1 MIRLLLMVGIGFF
14 TWLLT
19 FGRSLAFRKQQTGLL
34 SGIIFLDE
42 ISAISIGMF
51 LARYGSWTDA
61 VCCALGGT
69 GAAILVIKVM
79 KCQQQ
84 QVQN

>member
-1 MIRLLLMVGIGFF
+1 MIRLLIMIGIGFF

-19 FGRSLAFRKQQTGLL
+19 FSRSIAFRKQQTGLL

-69 GAAILVIKVM
+69 CAAILMIKVT

-84 QVQN
+84 QMQD